1 MSPRAAKNLRP
12 QQLMEVITR
21 FRKTG
26 SVSPEKGPEA
36 RQKRARTAEN
46 VAKVRDHFMETPRTS
61 LRKYSH
67 VLAIKKTS
75 LREIKKKNLKMKP
88 YKLHRSQEL
97 TEDHKKQRYDFCKW
111 IIDEEIDPNKIIFTD
126 EKWFCL
132 SGPSNR
138 QNTRIRSISNPF
150 LTKALLMATGLSSL
164 APSSMIHIKCPF
176 SSFILALIY

>member
-1 MSPRAAKNLRP
+1 
-12 QQLMEVITR
+12 
-21 FRKTG
+21 
-26 SVSPEKGPEA
+26 
-36 RQKRARTAEN
+36 
-46 VAKVRDHFMETPRTS
+46 
-61 LRKYSH
+61 
-67 VLAIKKTS
+67 
-75 LREIKKKNLKMKP
+75 MKP

-138 QNTRIRSISNPF
+138 QNTRIWSISNPF

-164 APSSMIHIKCPF
+164 APSSMIHIKCSF
-176 SSFILALIY
+176 SSFILAHILIDFTNYITKFPKFMTIYSKLP